1 MPLSPEA
8 IRFALLT
15 RFLKGQAKVPQMPE
29 AAMRIR
35 QLLDDPRTS
44 LEQLARVI
52 NSDPPLA
59 AYLMQFAESPLIR
72 GARPSVSMRDL
83 LARIGTRQLGTLVLG
98 FTARNLFASKEK
110 TLQQAFRQ
118 RWRKARER
126 AAFCAA
132 LAQRCNQPLDEAMLA
147 GLLQDIGSLP
157 LLAELEHWPDFP
169 RDAEQLDGLCDYL
182 SGDIGALV
190 LTRWQV
196 PTTLIECAR
205 QRNKWLHDHD
215 GEADLTDLALLAS
228 ALQIQPANLSE
239 PLPAQRRLGF
249 EQPLAGLREEL
260 LAEQQ
265 LWLRMLA

>member
-1 MPLSPEA
+1 MPSWRQTMWRRHYGRFASMGHPIREPSPA
-8 IRFALLT
+8 MLPPANALRFALLT

-35 QLLDDPRTS
+35 QLLEDPRTS

-72 GARPSVSMRDL
+72 GARPCVSMRDL

-110 TLQQAFRQ
+110 ALQQAFRQ

-132 LAQRCNQPLDEAMLA
+132 LAQRCDQPLDEAMLA

-157 LLAELEHWPDFP
+157 LLAELEHWPEVP
-169 RDAEQLDGLCDYL
+169 RDAEQLDQLCDYL
-182 SGDIGALV
+182 SGDIGA
-190 LTRWQV
+190 
-196 PTTLIECAR
+196 
-205 QRNKWLHDHD
+205 
-215 GEADLTDLALLAS
+215 
-228 ALQIQPANLSE
+228 
-239 PLPAQRRLGF
+239 
-249 EQPLAGLREEL
+249 
-260 LAEQQ
+260 
-265 LWLRMLA
+265 